1 MEDFSGFVE
10 YIKNHDNFKGTI
22 TQDELLAS
30 KSTFKIGG
38 RASVYVAPEDYY
50 SFQLC
55 LRRIIA
61 DNLPF
66 YITGGGSNLVFP
78 DDGFK
83 GVILSSQN
91 FNDVM
96 LFPKGDLPEDFPPEE
111 AQKLGKD
118 DLLVTCF
125 AGTPMATFV
134 SFCTKND
141 LSGAEHFAGLPGT
154 VGGAAYMNARCFDKS
169 ISDIIYYYTWMD
181 YSDKDIPLHHERIN
195 PADWDYKKSPF
206 QNNRRFVSTVTFL
219 LKRIHGDAKM
229 QIAKDCRHYTVE
241 RIDKGHFKFPSAG
254 SVFKNNHAFGAPSGK
269 LIDECGLK
277 GTKIGGA
284 QIAPFHGNFIINVD
298 HAKASDVRQL
308 VQLAQEKVK
317 EKFGFDL
324 EPEIIFL

>member
-1 MEDFSGFVE
+1 MEDFSSFVE

-22 TQDELLAS
+22 TQNELLAT

-50 SFQLC
+50 SFQLT

-78 DDGFK
+78 DQGFDGI
-83 GVILSSQN
+83 ILSSQN
-91 FNDVM
+91 FSDAM
-96 LFPKGDLPEDFPPEE
+96 LFPKSDLPEDFKDSIP
-111 AQKLGKD
+111 QLGKD
-118 DLLVTCF
+118 DVLVSCF
-125 AGTPMATFV
+125 AGTPMAAFV

-141 LSGAEHFAGLPGT
+141 LSGAEQFSGLPGT
-154 VGGAAYMNARCFDKS
+154 VGGAAYMNARCFEKS
-169 ISDIIYYYTWMD
+169 ISDIIFYTTWMD
-181 YSDKDIPLHHERIN
+181 YSDKDIPLHHQLKN
-195 PADWDYKKSPF
+195 PSEWDYKKSPF
-206 QNNRRFVSTVTFL
+206 QNNRRFVTTVTFL
-219 LKRIHGDAKM
+219 LKHIHGDAKM

-254 SVFKNNHAFGAPSGK
+254 SVFKNNHEFGAPSGK

-308 VQLAQEKVK
+308 VELAQAKVY
-317 EKFGFDL
+317 EKFGFNL

>member
-1 MEDFSGFVE
+1 MEDFSDFVE

-22 TQDELLAS
+22 TQNELLAP

-50 SFQLC
+50 SFQLT

-78 DDGFK
+78 DQGFDGI
-83 GVILSSQN
+83 ILSSQN
-91 FNDVM
+91 FSDVM
-96 LFPKGDLPEDFPPEE
+96 LFPKVDLPEDFKDSIP
-111 AQKLGKD
+111 QLGKD
-118 DLLVTCF
+118 DVLVSCF
-125 AGTPMATFV
+125 AGTPMAAFV

-141 LSGAEHFAGLPGT
+141 LSGAEQFAGLPGT
-154 VGGAAYMNARCFDKS
+154 VGGAAYMNARCFEKS
-169 ISDIIYYYTWMD
+169 ISDIIFYTTWMD
-181 YSDKDIPLHHERIN
+181 YSDKDIPLHHQLKN
-195 PADWDYKKSPF
+195 PSEWDYKKSPF
-206 QNNRRFVSTVTFL
+206 QNNHRFVTTVTFL
-219 LKRIHGDAKM
+219 LKHIHGDEKM

-254 SVFKNNHAFGAPSGK
+254 SVFKNNHEFGAPSGK

-308 VQLAQEKVK
+308 VELAQAKVY
-317 EKFGFDL
+317 EKFGFNL

>member
-1 MEDFSGFVE
+1 MEDFSSFVE

-22 TQDELLAS
+22 TQNELLAP

-50 SFQLC
+50 SFQLT

-78 DDGFK
+78 DQGFDGI
-83 GVILSSQN
+83 ILSSQN
-91 FNDVM
+91 FSDAM
-96 LFPKGDLPEDFPPEE
+96 LFPKSDLPEDFKDSIP
-111 AQKLGKD
+111 QLGKD
-118 DLLVTCF
+118 DVLVSCF
-125 AGTPMATFV
+125 AGTPMAAFV

-141 LSGAEHFAGLPGT
+141 LSGAEQFAGLPGT
-154 VGGAAYMNARCFDKS
+154 VGGAAYMNARCFEKS
-169 ISDIIYYYTWMD
+169 ISDIIFYTTWMD
-181 YSDKDIPLHHERIN
+181 YSDKDIPLHHQLKN
-195 PADWDYKKSPF
+195 PSEWDYKKSPF
-206 QNNRRFVSTVTFL
+206 QNNHRFVTTVTFL
-219 LKRIHGDAKM
+219 LKHIHGDAKM

-254 SVFKNNHAFGAPSGK
+254 SVFKNNHEFGAPSGK

-277 GTKIGGA
+277 GIKIGGA

-308 VQLAQEKVK
+308 VELAQAKVY
-317 EKFGFDL
+317 EKFGFKL

>member
-1 MEDFSGFVE
+1 MEDFSSFVE

-22 TQDELLAS
+22 TQNELLAP

-50 SFQLC
+50 SFQLT

-78 DDGFK
+78 DQGFDGI
-83 GVILSSQN
+83 ILSSQN
-91 FNDVM
+91 FSDAM
-96 LFPKGDLPEDFPPEE
+96 LFPKSDLPEDFKDSIP
-111 AQKLGKD
+111 QLGKD
-118 DLLVTCF
+118 DVLVSCF
-125 AGTPMATFV
+125 AGTPMAAFV

-141 LSGAEHFAGLPGT
+141 LSGAEQFAGLPGT
-154 VGGAAYMNARCFDKS
+154 VGGAAYMNARCFEKS
-169 ISDIIYYYTWMD
+169 ISDIIFYTTWMD
-181 YSDKDIPLHHERIN
+181 YSDKDIPLHHQLKN
-195 PADWDYKKSPF
+195 PSEWDYKKSPF
-206 QNNRRFVSTVTFL
+206 QNNHRFVTTVTFL
-219 LKRIHGDAKM
+219 LKRIHGDEKM

-254 SVFKNNHAFGAPSGK
+254 SVFKNNHEFGAPSGK

-308 VQLAQEKVK
+308 VELAQAKVY
-317 EKFGFDL
+317 EKFGFKL

>member
-1 MEDFSGFVE
+1 MEDFSSFVE
-10 YIKNHDNFKGTI
+10 YIKNHDNFKGSI
-22 TQDELLAS
+22 TQNELLAP

-50 SFQLC
+50 SFQLT

-78 DDGFK
+78 DRGFDGI
-83 GVILSSQN
+83 ILSSQN
-91 FNDVM
+91 FSDAM
-96 LFPKGDLPEDFPPEE
+96 LFPKSNLPEDFKDSIP
-111 AQKLGKD
+111 QLGKD
-118 DLLVTCF
+118 DVLVSCF
-125 AGTPMATFV
+125 AGTPMAAFV

-141 LSGAEHFAGLPGT
+141 LSGAEQFAGLPGT
-154 VGGAAYMNARCFDKS
+154 VGGATYMNARCFEKS
-169 ISDIIYYYTWMD
+169 ISDIIFYTTWMD
-181 YSDKDIPLHHERIN
+181 YSDKDIPLHHQLKN
-195 PADWDYKKSPF
+195 PSEWDYKKSPF
-206 QNNRRFVSTVTFL
+206 QNNHRFVTTVTFL
-219 LKRIHGDAKM
+219 LKRIHGDEKM

-254 SVFKNNHAFGAPSGK
+254 SVFKNNHEFGAPSGK

-308 VQLAQEKVK
+308 VELAQAKVY
-317 EKFGFDL
+317 EKFGFNL

>member
-1 MEDFSGFVE
+1 MEVFSGFVE

-22 TQDELLAS
+22 TQNELLAP

-50 SFQLC
+50 SFQLT

-78 DDGFK
+78 DQGFDGI
-83 GVILSSQN
+83 ILSSQN
-91 FNDVM
+91 FSDAM
-96 LFPKGDLPEDFPPEE
+96 LFPKSDLPEDFKDSIP
-111 AQKLGKD
+111 QLGKD
-118 DLLVTCF
+118 DVLVSCF
-125 AGTPMATFV
+125 AGTPMAAFV

-141 LSGAEHFAGLPGT
+141 LSGAEQFAGLPGT
-154 VGGAAYMNARCFDKS
+154 VGGAAYMNARCFEKS
-169 ISDIIYYYTWMD
+169 ISDIIFYTTWMD
-181 YSDKDIPLHHERIN
+181 YSDKDIPLHHQLKN
-195 PADWDYKKSPF
+195 PSEWDYKKSPF
-206 QNNRRFVSTVTFL
+206 QNNHRFVTTVTFL
-219 LKRIHGDAKM
+219 LKRIHGDEKM

-254 SVFKNNHAFGAPSGK
+254 SVFKNNHEFGAPSGK

-308 VQLAQEKVK
+308 VELAQAKVY
-317 EKFGFDL
+317 EKFGFKL